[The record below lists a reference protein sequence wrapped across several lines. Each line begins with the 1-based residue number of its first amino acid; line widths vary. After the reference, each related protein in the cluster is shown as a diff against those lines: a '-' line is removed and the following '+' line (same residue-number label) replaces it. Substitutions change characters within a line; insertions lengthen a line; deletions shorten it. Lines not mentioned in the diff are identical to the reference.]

1 MAKIPEADR
10 LYAMC
15 EYERGYWERGVF
27 PCGMDEVGR
36 GPLAGPV
43 VVGCAV
49 MPPKPLI
56 EYVNDSKK
64 LSEKRREELYPQLTG
79 QALAYSTAWVD
90 ERVIDEINILNAVK
104 LAFKQAYEK
113 LPEPP
118 DAAFIDAVT
127 GLDIAAEQI
136 SIIHGDAKSYLIAA
150 ASIIAKV
157 ERDAY
162 MLRMHE
168 LYPQYGFDK
177 NKGYGTAQHIAALR
191 EHGPC
196 PIHRRSFIGGILN
209 G

>member
-1 MAKIPEADR
+1 
-10 LYAMC
+10 
-15 EYERGYWERGVF
+15 
-27 PCGMDEVGR
+27 MDEVGR